1 MDSFIARVY
10 AAGGSKDIDPD
21 IIDATATEL
30 KKGLKKG
37 YKNDFKDFDV
47 NSPDFA
53 MLANLENNVYQFAA
67 AKNYQEMRLLTDS
80 LTNEAGELLSFTEF
94 REVAEKQFLKFNEDW
109 LESEYS
115 TAISGS
121 MNAAR
126 WTDYTRSAKA
136 MPYLRYSTVGD
147 SLVRDSH
154 AALDGTVKRIDDNF
168 WDNYYPPNG
177 WRCRCT
183 TTQTG
188 NSRETPDG
196 AIVYPEVPALWKTN
210 LAKQGL
216 MFPKNHPYYDG
227 VPREVLRKALAYLPP
242 ANTYRTIKVDKVLID
257 VHPMHGAEEMQKNLK
272 ASVIVKRYDS
282 KAKIKLLPVLNE
294 NEEFLRSKFYPLGS
308 PKGKNADSLIGEK
321 VVDFKEVV
329 GSKSSIQHAI
339 KSGKEQCRNVY
350 IVIPDNISVDDTY
363 RFAKGKLN
371 HYKGDELEEVW
382 LMNNKGRLVIDGKGA
397 IKQKQVLPK

>member
-21 IIDATATEL
+21 LINATATEL

-53 MLANLENNVYQFAA
+53 MLANLEHNVYQFAA

-80 LTNEAGELLSFTEF
+80 LTNDAGELLSFTEF
-94 REVAEKQFLKFNEDW
+94 REVAEKQFLQFNENW

-115 TAISGS
+115 TSISGS

-136 MPYLRYSTVGD
+136 MPFLRYSTVGD
-147 SLVRDSH
+147 DLVRDSH
-154 AALDGTVKRIDDNF
+154 AVLDGTVKRIDDIF

-177 WRCRCT
+177 FRCRCG

-216 MFPKNHPYYDG
+216 MFPKNHPYYTD
-227 VPREVLRKALAYLPP
+227 VPREVLRRAMAYLPP
-242 ANTYRTIKVDKVLID
+242 SSSYRTIKVNGAVIEEHALLQSEREDIRDKNRAIAASLKKGGYKD
-257 VHPMHGAEEMQKNLK
+257 V
-272 ASVIVKRYDS
+272 
-282 KAKIKLLPVLNE
+282 KLLPQINAKDKGARLAHYGDYAKTELTKCPDAMINGEIAEFKTASSRYMSKRVQEAAKKSTVCVLEPVGNFSDAQIDRFVKGQFNMKGRE
-294 NEEFLRSKFYPLGS
+294 N
-308 PKGKNADSLIGEK
+308 
-321 VVDFKEVV
+321 
-329 GSKSSIQHAI
+329 
-339 KSGKEQCRNVY
+339 
-350 IVIPDNISVDDTY
+350 
-363 RFAKGKLN
+363 
-371 HYKGDELEEVW
+371 LEELIIVRDDKV
-382 LMNNKGRLVIDGKGA
+382 KGYKR
-397 IKQKQVLPK
+397 QKRN

>member
-1 MDSFIARVY
+1 MDSFLARVY
-10 AAGGSKDIDPD
+10 AAGGAKDIDPD
-21 IIDATATEL
+21 IINATATEL

-53 MLANLENNVYQFAA
+53 MLANLESNVYQFAA

-80 LTNEAGELLSFTEF
+80 LTNEAGELISFTEF

-126 WTDYTRSAKA
+126 WVDYTRSAKA
-136 MPYLRYSTVGD
+136 MPFLRYTTVGD

-154 AALDGTVKRIDDNF
+154 AVLDGTVKRIDDIF

-177 WRCRCT
+177 WRCRCG

-188 NSRETPDG
+188 NSSETPDG
-196 AIVYPEVPALWKTN
+196 AIVYPEVSAIWKTN

-216 MFPKNHPYYDG
+216 MFPKNHPFYTD
-227 VPREVLRKALAYLPP
+227 VPKEVLRRAMAYLPP
-242 ANTYRTIKVDKVLID
+242 SNTYRTIKVNGAIIEEHALVQSDRADIRDKNRAIAASLKKGGYKD
-257 VHPMHGAEEMQKNLK
+257 V
-272 ASVIVKRYDS
+272 
-282 KAKIKLLPVLNE
+282 KLLPQINAKDKTARLAHYGDYAKTELTKCPDALVNGKIVEFKTATKRNMAKRVAEASAKSNICVIKPSFDATDAYIERFSKGQFKINE
-294 NEEFLRSKFYPLGS
+294 NLQE
-308 PKGKNADSLIGEK
+308 LIIVRNSGIK
-321 VVDFKEVV
+321 VQK
-329 GSKSSIQHAI
+329 
-339 KSGKEQCRNVY
+339 RN
-350 IVIPDNISVDDTY
+350 
-363 RFAKGKLN
+363 
-371 HYKGDELEEVW
+371 
-382 LMNNKGRLVIDGKGA
+382 
-397 IKQKQVLPK
+397 

>member
-1 MDSFIARVY
+1 MDAFLARVY
-10 AAGGSKDIDPD
+10 AAGGAKDIDPE
-21 IIDATATEL
+21 IINATATEL
-30 KKGLKKG
+30 KKALKKG

-53 MLANLENNVYQFAA
+53 MLANLESNIYQFAA

-80 LTNEAGELLSFTEF
+80 LTNEAGELISFTEF

-121 MNAAR
+121 MSAAR
-126 WTDYTRSAKA
+126 WVDYTRSAKA
-136 MPYLRYSTVGD
+136 MPFLRYTTVGD
-147 SLVRDSH
+147 RLVRDSH
-154 AALDGTVKRIDDNF
+154 AVLDGTVKRIDDIF

-196 AIVYPEVPALWKTN
+196 AIVYPEVPDLWKTN

-216 MFPKNHPYYDG
+216 MFPKNHPYFDG

-242 ANTYRTIKVDKVLID
+242 DNTYRTVRVGKVLID
-257 VHPMHGAEEMQKNLK
+257 VHPMHGAEELEKNLK
-272 ASVIVKRYDS
+272 ASAMVKRYDS

-294 NEEFLRSKFYPLGS
+294 NEEHLRSRFYPLGS

-363 RFAKGKLN
+363 RFVKGKLN
-371 HYKGDELEEVW
+371 HYKGDELDEIW

-397 IKQKQVLPK
+397 IKQKQALPK